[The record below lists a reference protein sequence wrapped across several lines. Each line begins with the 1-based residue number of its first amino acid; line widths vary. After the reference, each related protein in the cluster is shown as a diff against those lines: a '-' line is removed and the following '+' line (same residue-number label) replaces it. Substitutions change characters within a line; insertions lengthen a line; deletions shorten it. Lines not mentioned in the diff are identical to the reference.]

1 MRKSIYLFLLIII
14 GGCKGETPI
23 DDLPLVTPKLP
34 ENEVEVVVAMTVKE
48 DDIFEL
54 FYTEDGTN
62 NFGPK
67 SKRVTVPGNDQK
79 QLITFVLPD
88 DAKPTNLRLD
98 VGQNP
103 DQEDMII
110 ESLIVKFHDNSL
122 KISAEQ
128 FFKYFNPNGDIEVN
142 PAKEIIIPD
151 PRKGGYDPA
160 FYPEAEI
167 TAKLMRLVNQEENQA
182 KVNLQ

>member
-1 MRKSIYLFLLIII
+1 MRKSIYLFSLLIIS
-14 GGCKGETPI
+14 GCKGETPI
-23 DDLPLVTPKLP
+23 DDLPVVTPKLP
-34 ENEVEVVVAMTVKE
+34 ENEVEVVAAMTVKE

-88 DAKPTNLRLD
+88 DARPTNLRLD

-103 DQEDMII
+103 DQDDMIM
-110 ESLIVKFHDNSL
+110 ESLTVKFHNNSL

-128 FFKYFNPNGDIEVN
+128 FFKYFTPNGDLKVN
-142 PAKEIIIPD
+142 PEEKIIGPD

-167 TAKLMRLVNQEENQA
+167 TGKLMKLVKQNQA
-182 KVNLQ
+182 K